1 MIRGLVGFIYP
12 IVGLVVTSQHHF
24 LHRLEHLKPLASAV
38 VGILLWPLVLLG
50 VNLHI
55 H

>member
-1 MIRGLVGFIYP
+1 MLRSLVGFVYLV
-12 IVGLVVTSQHHF
+12 VGLVVTSQHHF

-38 VGILLWPLVLLG
+38 IGILLWPLVLLG
-50 VNLHI
+50 VSLHI